1 VAGVRTAAAVSA
13 AKLAA
18 ALSRRLGLGGGT
30 ALPGLVA
37 EAVAPGLA
45 ARLAAELGHGCL
57 LVTGTNGKTTT
68 ARLVRDIARAAGY
81 LPVTNSAGSNMMR
94 GITAAL
100 SEAADSQG
108 RIPLRERRLGVF
120 EVDEATLP
128 EAAAALSPRVI
139 VFTNLFRDQLDRY
152 GEVDSVAALW
162 REALGNLSPAVTVVL
177 NADDPGVAGLAA
189 ACHGPIV
196 FFGVADADC
205 ALLGKGLEHAA
216 DARWCPAC
224 GREYAYSAVF
234 YGHVGRWA
242 CPGCGRS
249 RPAAQV
255 EAVRVEQPAAG
266 PLGVLATTPVGRLEL
281 SLPLIGLYNVYN
293 ALAAAA
299 GAVALGVEA
308 AAIQEGV
315 SSFTAAFGR
324 QERFEVRGREVQ
336 TILAKNPA
344 GLNQVLRA
352 LVADC
357 GGSKPSATSEPGH
370 RNLLFLLNDDIAD
383 GRDVSWIWD
392 VDFEML
398 AGHTGLLLASGRR
411 AVDMALRLKYA
422 GLDPDPVLESNPE
435 RALARALSLTPAG
448 GTLYVVP
455 TYTAMLQVRRILA
468 RWGHRPQFWEET

>member
-1 VAGVRTAAAVSA
+1 VTKPVAGLRTAAAVST

-18 ALSRRLGLGGGT
+18 AFSRRLGLGGGT
-30 ALPGLVA
+30 ALPGLMA

-45 ARLAAELGHGCL
+45 SRLVAELGRGCL

-68 ARLVRDIARAAGY
+68 ARLVRNIARAAGY
-81 LPVTNSAGSNMMR
+81 SPVHNGAGSNMMR

-100 SEAADSQG
+100 SEATDPQG
-108 RIPLRERRLGVF
+108 RIPQGERRLGVF

-128 EAAAALSPRVI
+128 EAAEALGPRVI

-162 REALGNLSPAVTVVL
+162 REALAGLPPSVTVVL
-177 NADDPGVAGLAA
+177 NADDPGVASLAE
-189 ACHGPIV
+189 ACRGTIV
-196 FFGVADADC
+196 FYGVADTAC
-205 ALLGKGLEHAA
+205 AVGGLEHAA

-224 GREYAYSAVF
+224 GHEYAYSVVF

-242 CPGCGRS
+242 CPNCGRS

-255 EAVRVEQPAAG
+255 EAVRVQQPTAG
-266 PLGVLATTPVGRLEL
+266 PLGVLVTTPVGRLEL
-281 SLPLIGLYNVYN
+281 SVPLIGLYNVYN

-299 GAVALGVEA
+299 AAVALGVEA

-315 SSFTAAFGR
+315 ASFTAAFGR

-352 LVADC
+352 LVAEL
-357 GGSKPSATSEPGH
+357 GPK
-370 RNLLFLLNDDIAD
+370 NLLFLLNDDIAD

-411 AVDMALRLKYA
+411 AADMALRLKYA
-422 GLDPDPVLESNPE
+422 GLDPDPALESNVE
-435 RALARALSLTPAG
+435 RALARALSITPAG

-468 RWGHRPQFWEET
+468 RWGRRPQFWEET

>member
-1 VAGVRTAAAVSA
+1 MAGVRTAAAVSA

-18 ALSRRLGLGGGT
+18 TFSRRLGLGGGT
-30 ALPGLVA
+30 ALPGLMA

-45 ARLAAELGHGCL
+45 SRLAGELGHGCL

-68 ARLVRDIARAAGY
+68 ARLVRNIARAAGY
-81 LPVTNSAGSNMMR
+81 SPVHNGAGSNMMR

-100 SEAADSQG
+100 SEAADAQG
-108 RIPLRERRLGVF
+108 RIPQGERRLGVF

-128 EAAAALSPRVI
+128 EAADALGPRVI

-162 REALGNLSPAVTVVL
+162 REAL
-177 NADDPGVAGLAA
+177 AGLPPARDGRAQRRRPGRGRPGRCLPRARSSSTASPTPPALSAA
-189 ACHGPIV
+189 WSTPPTPAGVRPAATSTRTRRSSTATWAIGPV
-196 FFGVADADC
+196 
-205 ALLGKGLEHAA
+205 
-216 DARWCPAC
+216 PA
-224 GREYAYSAVF
+224 
-234 YGHVGRWA
+234 
-242 CPGCGRS
+242 CGRS

-266 PLGVLATTPVGRLEL
+266 PLGVVVTTPVGRLEL

-299 GAVALGVEA
+299 VAVALGVEA

-315 SSFTAAFGR
+315 ASFTAAFGR

-352 LVADC
+352 LVA
-357 GGSKPSATSEPGH
+357 EPEP
-370 RNLLFLLNDDIAD
+370 RTC
-383 GRDVSWIWD
+383 S
-392 VDFEML
+392 
-398 AGHTGLLLASGRR
+398 S
-411 AVDMALRLKYA
+411 
-422 GLDPDPVLESNPE
+422 S
-435 RALARALSLTPAG
+435 
-448 GTLYVVP
+448 
-455 TYTAMLQVRRILA
+455 
-468 RWGHRPQFWEET
+468 

>member
-1 VAGVRTAAAVSA
+1 VTKPVAGLRTAAAVST

-18 ALSRRLGLGGGT
+18 AFSRRLGLGGGT
-30 ALPGLVA
+30 ALPGLMA
-37 EAVAPGLA
+37 EALAPGLA
-45 ARLAAELGHGCL
+45 SRLAGELGHGCL

-68 ARLVRDIARAAGY
+68 ARLVRNIARAAGY
-81 LPVTNSAGSNMMR
+81 SPVHNGAGSNMMR

-100 SEAADSQG
+100 SEAADPLG
-108 RIPLRERRLGVF
+108 RIPQGERRLGVF

-128 EAAAALSPRVI
+128 EAAAALGPRVI
-139 VFTNLFRDQLDRY
+139 TFTNLFRDQLDRY
-152 GEVDSVAALW
+152 GEVDSVAAIW
-162 REALGNLSPAVTVVL
+162 REALAGLPPAVTVVL
-177 NADDPGVAGLAA
+177 NADDPGVAGLAD
-189 ACHGPIV
+189 ACRGPIV
-196 FFGVADADC
+196 FYGVVDTAC
-205 ALLGKGLEHAA
+205 AVGGLEHAA

-224 GREYAYSAVF
+224 GQEYAYSAVF
-234 YGHVGRWA
+234 YGHVGHWA
-242 CPGCGRS
+242 CSTCGRS

-266 PLGVLATTPVGRLEL
+266 PLGVSLTTPVGRLEL
-281 SLPLIGLYNVYN
+281 SVPLIGLYNVYN

-299 GAVALGVEA
+299 AAVALGVEA

-315 SSFTAAFGR
+315 ASFTAAFGR

-352 LVADC
+352 LVADS
-357 GGSKPSATSEPGH
+357 GPSATSESGPK
-370 RNLLFLLNDDIAD
+370 NLLFLLNDDIAD

-411 AVDMALRLKYA
+411 AADMALRLKYA
-422 GLDPDPVLESNPE
+422 GLDPDPALESNVE
-435 RALARALSLTPAG
+435 RALARALSITPAG

-468 RWGHRPQFWEET
+468 RWGRRPQFWEET

>member
-1 VAGVRTAAAVSA
+1 MRTAAAVST

-30 ALPGLVA
+30 ALPGLMA
-37 EAVAPGLA
+37 EVVAPGLA
-45 ARLAAELGHGCL
+45 SRLVAELGYGCL

-68 ARLVRDIARAAGY
+68 ARLVRNIARAAGY
-81 LPVTNSAGSNMMR
+81 RPVHNGAGSNMMR

-100 SEAADSQG
+100 SEAADAQG
-108 RIPLRERRLGVF
+108 HIPQGERRLGVF

-128 EAAAALSPRVI
+128 EAVEALGPRAL

-152 GEVDSVAALW
+152 GEVDSVAAIW
-162 REALGNLSPAVTVVL
+162 RDALAGLPPAVTVVL
-177 NADDPGVAGLAA
+177 NADDPGVAGLAD
-189 ACHGPIV
+189 ACQGHIV
-196 FFGVADADC
+196 FYGVADTAC
-205 ALLGKGLEHAA
+205 AVAGPEHAA

-242 CPGCGRS
+242 CPACGRS
-249 RPAAQV
+249 RPSAQV

-266 PLGVLATTPVGRLEL
+266 PLGVLVTTPVGRLEL

-299 GAVALGVEA
+299 AAVALGVEA
-308 AAIQEGV
+308 ASIQEGV
-315 SSFTAAFGR
+315 ASFTAAFGR

-352 LVADC
+352 LVTDS
-357 GGSKPSATSEPGH
+357 GRLEPSATPEPEPK
-370 RNLLFLLNDDIAD
+370 NLLFLLNDDIAD

-411 AVDMALRLKYA
+411 AADMALRLKYA
-422 GLDPDPVLESNPE
+422 GLAPAPALEGNVE
-435 RALARALSLTPAG
+435 RALARALSLTPEL

-468 RWGHRPQFWEET
+468 RWGRRPQFWEET

>member
-1 VAGVRTAAAVSA
+1 MVDVRTAAAVST

-45 ARLAAELGHGCL
+45 AHLAAELGQGCL

-68 ARLVRDIARAAGY
+68 ARLVRNIARAAGCR
-81 LPVTNSAGSNMMR
+81 PVHNGAGSNMMR

-100 SEAADSQG
+100 SEAADPQG
-108 RIPLRERRLGVF
+108 HIPERERRLGVF

-128 EAAAALSPRVI
+128 EAAAALGPRVI
-139 VFTNLFRDQLDRY
+139 AFTNLFRDQLDRY

-162 REALGNLSPAVTVVL
+162 REALAGLSPSVTVVL
-177 NADDPGVAGLAA
+177 NADDPGVAGLAD
-189 ACHGPIV
+189 ACCGPTV
-196 FFGVADADC
+196 FYGVADTAC
-205 ALLGKGLEHAA
+205 AVGGLEHAA
-216 DARWCPAC
+216 DARWCAAC
-224 GREYAYSAVF
+224 GHEYAYSAVF
-234 YGHVGRWA
+234 YGHVGHWA
-242 CPGCGRS
+242 CPACGRS

-255 EAVRVEQPAAG
+255 EAVRVEQPAVG
-266 PLGVLATTPVGRLEL
+266 PLSVLVSTPAGRLDL
-281 SLPLIGLYNVYN
+281 SLPLVGLYNVYN
-293 ALAAAA
+293 ALTAAAT
-299 GAVALGVEA
+299 GVALGIGA
-308 AAIQEGV
+308 AAIQGGV
-315 SSFTAAFGR
+315 ASFTAAFGR
-324 QERFEVRGREVQ
+324 QERFDVRGREVQ
-336 TILAKNPA
+336 TILAKNPT

-352 LVADC
+352 LVAD
-357 GGSKPSATSEPGH
+357 GGRLKPSATPEPEPK
-370 RNLLFLLNDDIAD
+370 NLLFLLNDDIAD

-411 AVDMALRLKYA
+411 AADMALRLKYA
-422 GLDPDPVLESNPE
+422 GLDPDPVLEGNTE
-435 RALARALSLTPAG
+435 RALARALSLTAEG

>member
-1 VAGVRTAAAVSA
+1 MVGVRTAAAVST

-45 ARLAAELGHGCL
+45 GRLAAELGHGCL

-68 ARLVRDIARAAGY
+68 ARLVRNIARAAGY
-81 LPVTNSAGSNMMR
+81 WPVHNGAGSNMMR

-100 SEAADSQG
+100 SEAADPRG
-108 RIPLRERRLGVF
+108 HMPERERRLGVF

-128 EAAAALSPRVI
+128 EAAAALGPRVI
-139 VFTNLFRDQLDRY
+139 AFTNLFRDQLDRY

-162 REALGNLSPAVTVVL
+162 REALASLPPSVTVVL
-177 NADDPGVAGLAA
+177 NADDPGVAGLAD
-189 ACHGPIV
+189 ACRGPIV
-196 FFGVADADC
+196 FYGVADTTC
-205 ALLGKGLEHAA
+205 AVGGLEHAA

-224 GREYAYSAVF
+224 GHEYAYSAVF
-234 YGHVGRWA
+234 YGHVGHWA
-242 CPGCGRS
+242 CPACGRCRS
-249 RPAAQV
+249 AAQV
-255 EAVRVEQPAAG
+255 EAVRVEQPVAG
-266 PLGVLATTPVGRLEL
+266 PLGVLVSTPVGRLDL

-299 GAVALGVEA
+299 TGVALGIGA
-308 AAIQEGV
+308 AAIQGGV
-315 SSFTAAFGR
+315 ASFTAAFGR
-324 QERFEVRGREVQ
+324 QERFDVRGREVQ

-352 LVADC
+352 LVA
-357 GGSKPSATSEPGH
+357 EPGPK
-370 RNLLFLLNDDIAD
+370 NLLFLLNDDIAD

-411 AVDMALRLKYA
+411 AADMALRLKYA
-422 GLDPDPVLESNPE
+422 GLDPDPVLESNAE
-435 RALARALSLTPAG
+435 RALARALSLTAEG

-455 TYTAMLQVRRILA
+455 TYTAMLPVRRILA

>member
-1 VAGVRTAAAVSA
+1 MAGVRTAAAVST

-30 ALPGLVA
+30 ALPGLLA

-45 ARLAAELGHGCL
+45 ARLAADLGQGCL

-68 ARLVRDIARAAGY
+68 ARLVRNIARAAGY
-81 LPVTNSAGSNMMR
+81 RPVHNGAGSNMMR

-100 SEAADSQG
+100 SEAADPQG
-108 RIPLRERRLGVF
+108 RIPEAERRLGVF
-120 EVDEATLP
+120 EVDEATVP
-128 EAAAALSPRVI
+128 EAAVALAPRV
-139 VFTNLFRDQLDRY
+139 VAFTNLFRDQLDRY

-162 REALGNLSPAVTVVL
+162 REALTAMPPSTTVVL
-177 NADDPGVAGLAA
+177 NADDPGVAGLAD
-189 ACHGPIV
+189 ACRGPIV
-196 FFGVADADC
+196 FYGVADTTC
-205 ALLGKGLEHAA
+205 AVGGLEHAA

-224 GREYAYSAVF
+224 GHEYAYSAVF
-234 YGHVGRWA
+234 YGHVGHWA
-242 CPGCGRS
+242 CPACGRCRS
-249 RPAAQV
+249 AAQV
-255 EAVRVEQPAAG
+255 DAVRVDQPVAG
-266 PLGVLATTPVGRLEL
+266 PLGVLVSTPAGRLDL

-299 GAVALGVEA
+299 TGVALGIGA
-308 AAIQEGV
+308 AAIQGGV
-315 SSFTAAFGR
+315 ASFTAAFGR
-324 QERFEVRGREVQ
+324 QERFDVRGREVQ

-352 LVADC
+352 LVA
-357 GGSKPSATSEPGH
+357 EPGPK
-370 RNLLFLLNDDIAD
+370 NLLFLLNDDIAD

-411 AVDMALRLKYA
+411 AADMALRLKYA
-422 GLDPDPVLESNPE
+422 GLDPDPVLESNAE
-435 RALARALSLTPAG
+435 RALARALSLTAEG

-455 TYTAMLQVRRILA
+455 TYTAMLPVRRILA

>member
-1 VAGVRTAAAVSA
+1 MAGVRTAAAVST

-30 ALPGLVA
+30 ALPGLLA

-45 ARLAAELGHGCL
+45 ARLAADLGQGCL

-68 ARLVRDIARAAGY
+68 ARLVRNIARAAGY
-81 LPVTNSAGSNMMR
+81 RPVHNGAGSNMMR

-100 SEAADSQG
+100 SEAADPQG
-108 RIPLRERRLGVF
+108 RIPEAERRLGVF
-120 EVDEATLP
+120 EVDEATVP
-128 EAAAALSPRVI
+128 EAAAALGPRVI
-139 VFTNLFRDQLDRY
+139 AFTNLFRDQLDRY

-162 REALGNLSPAVTVVL
+162 REALAGLLPSVTVVL
-177 NADDPGVAGLAA
+177 NADDPGVAGLAD
-189 ACHGPIV
+189 ACRGPIV
-196 FFGVADADC
+196 FYSVADTTC
-205 ALLGKGLEHAA
+205 AVGGLEHAA

-224 GREYAYSAVF
+224 GHEYAYSAVF
-234 YGHVGRWA
+234 YGHVGHWA
-242 CPGCGRS
+242 CPACGRCRS
-249 RPAAQV
+249 AAQV
-255 EAVRVEQPAAG
+255 EAVRVEQPVAG
-266 PLGVLATTPVGRLEL
+266 PLGVLVSTPVGRLDL

-299 GAVALGVEA
+299 TGVALGIGA
-308 AAIQEGV
+308 AAIQGGV
-315 SSFTAAFGR
+315 ASFTAAFGR
-324 QERFEVRGREVQ
+324 QERFDVRGREVQ

-352 LVADC
+352 LVA
-357 GGSKPSATSEPGH
+357 EPGPK
-370 RNLLFLLNDDIAD
+370 NLLFLLNDDIAD

-411 AVDMALRLKYA
+411 AADMALRLKYA
-422 GLDPDPVLESNPE
+422 GLDPDPVLESNAE
-435 RALARALSLTPAG
+435 RALARALSLTAEG

-455 TYTAMLQVRRILA
+455 TYTAMLPVRRILA

>member
-1 VAGVRTAAAVSA
+1 MRTAAAVST

-30 ALPGLVA
+30 ALPGLMA

-45 ARLAAELGHGCL
+45 SRLAGELGHGCL

-68 ARLVRDIARAAGY
+68 ARLVRNIARAGGY
-81 LPVTNSAGSNMMR
+81 RPVHNGAGSNMMR

-108 RIPLRERRLGVF
+108 RIREGERCLGVF

-128 EAAAALSPRVI
+128 EAADALGPRVI
-139 VFTNLFRDQLDRY
+139 AFTNLFRDQLDRY
-152 GEVDSVAALW
+152 GEVESVAALW
-162 REALGNLSPAVTVVL
+162 REALSGLSPSVTVVL
-177 NADDPGVAGLAA
+177 NADDPGVAGLADV
-189 ACHGPIV
+189 CRGPIV
-196 FFGVADADC
+196 FYGVADSAC
-205 ALLGKGLEHAA
+205 AVGGLEHAA

-224 GREYAYSAVF
+224 GHEYAYSAVF
-234 YGHVGRWA
+234 YGHVGRWQ
-242 CPGCGRS
+242 CPACGRS
-249 RPAAQV
+249 RPSAEV

-266 PLGVLATTPVGRLEL
+266 PLGVVLASPMGRLEL

-299 GAVALGVEA
+299 TGVALGIKA
-308 AAIQEGV
+308 AAIQKGV
-315 SSFTAAFGR
+315 ASFTAAFGR
-324 QERFEVRGREVQ
+324 QERFDVRGRVVQ

-352 LVADC
+352 LVAEP
-357 GGSKPSATSEPGH
+357 GSK
-370 RNLLFLLNDDIAD
+370 NLLFLLNDDIAD

-411 AVDMALRLKYA
+411 AADMALRLKYA
-422 GLDPDPVLESNPE
+422 GLDPDPALDSNAE
-435 RALARALSLTPAG
+435 RALARALSLTPEL
-448 GTLYVVP
+448 GTLHVVP

-468 RWGHRPQFWEET
+468 RWGNRPQFWEET

>member
-1 VAGVRTAAAVSA
+1 MRTTAAVST

-30 ALPGLVA
+30 ALPGLMA
-37 EAVAPGLA
+37 EALDPGLA
-45 ARLAAELGHGCL
+45 PRLAGELGHGCL
-57 LVTGTNGKTTT
+57 LITGTNGKTTT
-68 ARLVRDIARAAGY
+68 ARLVRNIVREGGY
-81 LPVTNSAGSNMMR
+81 WPVHNGAGSNMMR

-100 SEAADSQG
+100 SEAADPQG
-108 RIPLRERRLGVF
+108 RIPQGERRLGVF

-128 EAAAALSPRVI
+128 EAAAALAPRVI
-139 VFTNLFRDQLDRY
+139 AFTNLFRDQLDRY

-162 REALGNLSPAVTVVL
+162 REALAALPPAATVVL
-177 NADDPGVAGLAA
+177 NADDPGVAGLAD
-189 ACHGPIV
+189 ACRGPIV
-196 FFGVADADC
+196 FYGVADTAC
-205 ALLGKGLEHAA
+205 AVGGLEHAA
-216 DARWCPAC
+216 DARWCPTC
-224 GREYAYSAVF
+224 GHEYAYSAVF

-242 CPGCGRS
+242 CPTCGRS
-249 RPAAQV
+249 RPSAQV
-255 EAVRVEQPAAG
+255 EAVRAEQPAAG
-266 PLGVLATTPVGRLEL
+266 PLRALVTTPVGRLEL
-281 SLPLIGLYNVYN
+281 ALPLIGLYNVYN

-299 GAVALGVEA
+299 TAVALGVEA
-308 AAIQEGV
+308 AAIQGGV
-315 SSFTAAFGR
+315 ASFTAAFGR

-352 LVADC
+352 LVA
-357 GGSKPSATSEPGH
+357 EPGP

-398 AGHTGLLLASGRR
+398 AGHTGLLLTSGRR
-411 AVDMALRLKYA
+411 AADMALRLKYA
-422 GLDPDPVLESNPE
+422 GLDPDPALDSSAE
-435 RALARALSLTPAG
+435 RALARALSLTAEG